1 LWDGDFAGKLRTLCD
16 GGDPRHLHGH
26 PLRETLMINLPQ
38 ALRIAALAAASAA
51 AVSLVGC
58 AGMRGEAP
66 MGVAPAGVSA
76 TNFSATL
83 SSAAE
88 VPPNASPATGA
99 MTASLNKD
107 TSVLTWRVT
116 YSGLTGPATMAHFH
130 GPALPGANAGVV
142 VPFPSAASPAEG
154 SATLTAAQIADL
166 TAGKWYVNVHTAA
179 NPGGEIRGQ
188 VMVK

>member
-1 LWDGDFAGKLRTLCD
+1 
-16 GGDPRHLHGH
+16 
-26 PLRETLMINLPQ
+26 MINLPQ

-58 AGMRGEAP
+58 AGMRSGAP

-166 TAGKWYVNVHTAA
+166 AAGKWYVNVHTAA